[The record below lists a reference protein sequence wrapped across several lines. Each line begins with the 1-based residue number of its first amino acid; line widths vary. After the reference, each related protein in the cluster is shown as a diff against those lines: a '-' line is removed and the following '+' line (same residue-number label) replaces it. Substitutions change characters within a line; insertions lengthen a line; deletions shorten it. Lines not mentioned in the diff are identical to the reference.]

1 MIDVQ
6 TVVNDAIAGKLAM
19 RWQELKERQAWYIGL
34 GADYYNC
41 AKTNAI
47 RADECCMLAV
57 KFDVVPAFN
66 ALQVVA
72 YRSLAEEARH
82 TLENLPAEYRAV

>member
-1 MIDVQ
+1 MVDVQ

-19 RWQELKERQAWYIGL
+19 RWQELKERQASFIGM
-34 GADYYNC
+34 GVDYYGC

-57 KFDVVPAFN
+57 RFDVVPAFN
-66 ALQVVA
+66 TLQVVA
-72 YRSLAEEARH
+72 YRNLAQDTRH
-82 TLENLPAEYRAV
+82 TLENLPEEYRVS